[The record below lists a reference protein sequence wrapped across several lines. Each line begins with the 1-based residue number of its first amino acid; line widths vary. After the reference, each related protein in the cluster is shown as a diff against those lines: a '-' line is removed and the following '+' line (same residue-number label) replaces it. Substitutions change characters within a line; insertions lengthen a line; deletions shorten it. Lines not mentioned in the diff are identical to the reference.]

1 MLPRGVMLA
10 GKLRPAALFYV
21 LGQCPH
27 GLPCD
32 LDAVATVD
40 RGLRDIDSGED
51 FGAATFALDPKR
63 HRGLHG
69 VFATLE
75 PAALDGLP
83 DKILLLRGELDL
95 HPFKIA
101 GLAR

>member
-10 GKLRPAALFYV
+10 GKLRPAAPFYV

-32 LDAVATVD
+32 LDAVATLD

-69 VFATLE
+69 ILGTLE

-83 DKILLLRGELDL
+83 DKILLLWGELYL
-95 HPFKIA
+95 HAFNVA
-101 GLAR
+101 GSAQ